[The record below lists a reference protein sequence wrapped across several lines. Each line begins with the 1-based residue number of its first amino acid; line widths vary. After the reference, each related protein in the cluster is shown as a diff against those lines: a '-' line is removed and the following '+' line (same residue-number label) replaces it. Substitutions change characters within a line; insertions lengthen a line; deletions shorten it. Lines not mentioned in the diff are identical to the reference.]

1 MLLNKSKQDGSEIID
16 LFPQTKK
23 EKKRASLRRQQ
34 RSLKRRLS
42 DVILGVRPFIKVH
55 SDVLETDFWFVN
67 EAMVNPGD
75 PMFHGKTITMKMLAE
90 IMMSRQ
96 PVLKTVE
103 ELFAESQ

>member
-1 MLLNKSKQDGSEIID
+1 MLLNKSKQGESEIID

-23 EKKRASLRRQQ
+23 EKNREPLHRQQ

-42 DVILGVRPFIKVH
+42 DVILGARPFIKVH

-75 PMFHGKTITMKMLAE
+75 SMFKGKTITMEMLAE
-90 IMMSRQ
+90 IMMSRR